1 MGLLRWVRRRAGEAD
16 AQLSNAARPQPNATW
31 TQPSKPRQARAPTR
45 TSPDAYWLPA
55 GQPVT
60 VGGYAIPGGQ
70 VYVGRGLPAVR
81 GGWQPEPA
89 LIDPGLPVNSRHP
102 DWAGAGLSY
111 WPSYDQIPP
120 ASRAAYLAWLAGGR
134 REPAAPIGYVFL
146 FFYGL
151 ERRLLADA
159 AQSTAARAEAAT
171 VTAEVGRLLSIYGHN
186 RSFRGYATGFLATV
200 EVLQGST
207 ARVYDGPPPLPAYAW
222 WELPPMLKL
231 GLAQLARD
239 GKPIPA
245 AWALA
250 WLRGHPEARLR
261 TPVTRCPEEFT
272 QLFALRY
279 AERFNGGLVVKPNK
293 TRLTVSYRPASA
305 GFPGSF
311 DLTFGDLPDVAVL
324 NAPVRRLAELADRCC
339 DELDAYSRF
348 LGKHSDATGSP
359 AAVAL
364 LPDALATGTASHEVT
379 VLFDW
384 VERRLGRQDM
394 VLVDADELSA
404 RWPANAPG
412 KLTKGEAVSL
422 AQLLAKRGYG
432 IEPDVR
438 FGSPP
443 LGPGPAV
450 LFRLGSA
457 VPMPAAATAPYQA
470 AMVVLHLAALVSDAD
485 NEVADAE
492 KQRLTAHL
500 EEALHLSVAER
511 HRLHAHLVWLLAAR
525 PGLSGVKRRL
535 TGLDRAQRTGIGRF
549 LVTVAAADGRV
560 SPSEVTI
567 LEKLYRLLEL
577 DPGDVYRQVHDL
589 TAAPPPAAGP
599 ITVRPPAPAQHSYAI
614 PPPPP
619 PEPAAAGF
627 VLDTARVEAKLTETA
642 AVSALLGAIFVD
654 DEEPPTWR
662 PAEPAAPTQTVANLD
677 AAHSSLLQA
686 LAAYGSWPRNRFEA
700 LAEERALLPDGALDA
715 INEAALEACGEPVCE
730 GDDPIDINADVLQEL
745 LA

>member
-1 MGLLRWVRRRAGEAD
+1 VGLLRWVRRRAGDPEP
-16 AQLSNAARPQPNATW
+16 QRPSAARPRPNATW
-31 TQPSKPRQARAPTR
+31 TRSPRTHQPRASSR

-55 GQPVT
+55 GHPVT
-60 VGGYAIPGGQ
+60 VGGYAIPGGLI
-70 VYVGRGLPAVR
+70 YVGRGLLAVR

-89 LIDPGLPVNSRHP
+89 LIDPGLAVNSRHP

-111 WPSYDQIPP
+111 WPSYHQIPP
-120 ASRAAYLAWLAGGR
+120 ASRAAYLAWLADGR

-151 ERRLLADA
+151 ERRLLADTT
-159 AQSTAARAEAAT
+159 QSTAARAEAAAI
-171 VTAEVGRLLSIYGHN
+171 TAEVDRLLSIYGRN
-186 RSFRGYATGFLATV
+186 RSFRGYTTGFLGTAD
-200 EVLQGST
+200 VLQRST
-207 ARVYDGPPPLPAYAW
+207 ACAYESPPPEPANA
-222 WELPPMLKL
+222 WELPPTLRL
-231 GLAQLARD
+231 GLGQLARD

-250 WLRGHPEARLR
+250 WLRAHPEARLR
-261 TPVTRCPEEFT
+261 TPATRCPEEFA

-279 AERFNGGLVVKPNK
+279 TERFNDGLVVKPNQ

-305 GFPGSF
+305 SFPGPF
-311 DLTFGDLPDVAVL
+311 GRTFQDLPDVAVL
-324 NAPVRRLAELADRCC
+324 NAPIRRLVEVADRCC

-348 LGKHSDATGSP
+348 LGKHADRKGDP

-364 LPDALATGTASHEVT
+364 LPDALASGAASHEVT
-379 VLFDW
+379 ALFDW
-384 VERRLGRQDM
+384 AEGRLGRQDV
-394 VLVDADELSA
+394 VLVDAGELAA
-404 RWPANAPG
+404 RWPPKGAG
-412 KLTKGEAVSL
+412 KLTKAEAVSL

-443 LGPGPAV
+443 LGPGHAV
-450 LFRLGSA
+450 LFRLGA
-457 VPMPAAATAPYQA
+457 AAPMPATASSSYQA

-500 EEALHLSVAER
+500 EEALHLSIAER
-511 HRLHAHLVWLLAAR
+511 QRLHAHLVWLLAAR
-525 PGLSGVKRRL
+525 PGLTGVKRRL
-535 TGLDRAQRTGIGRF
+535 AGLDRPQRTGVGRF
-549 LVTVAAADGRV
+549 LVTVAAADGNV

-567 LEKLYRLLEL
+567 LQKLYQLLEL
-577 DPGDVYRQVHDL
+577 DPADVYRQVHDL
-589 TAAPPPAAGP
+589 TATPPAATEP
-599 ITVRPPAPAQHSYAI
+599 ITVRPPTPAQHGYAI
-614 PPPPP
+614 PPPP
-619 PEPAAAGF
+619 PEPAATGF
-627 VLDTARVEAKLTETA
+627 VLDTALVEAKLTETA
-642 AVSALLGAIFVD
+642 AVSALLGTIFVD
-654 DEEPPTWR
+654 DEESPTWH
-662 PAEPAAPTQTVANLD
+662 PAEPATSEPTVAGLD
-677 AAHSSLLQA
+677 AAHSSLLRA
-686 LAAYGSWPRNRFEA
+686 LTAHGSWPRGQFEA